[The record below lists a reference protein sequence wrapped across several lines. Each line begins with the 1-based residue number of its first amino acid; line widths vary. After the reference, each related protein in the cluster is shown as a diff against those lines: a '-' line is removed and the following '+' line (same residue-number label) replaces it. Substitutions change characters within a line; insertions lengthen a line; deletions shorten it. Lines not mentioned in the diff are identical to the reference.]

1 MTVKLTP
8 PPSTTDLV
16 QAVAQTPI
24 LQCSEEDRTIEG
36 LVLPWGDTG
45 ATSTGSL
52 VFPRGSLRLPADLSR
67 VKLLAEHSKPTEQPR
82 AIGHAVHAEDT
93 EEGLVMRFKLGSSEA
108 ATEAMVNA
116 SEHVIDAFSIE
127 AVGVQRRGSTVS
139 TALLKAVAMV
149 PFPAFTEA
157 RVHAE
162 LSEDIENPDE
172 DTTDEEETE
181 DGTEEET
188 TENSHT
194 STTSTITITE
204 HTEDND
210 MKIKR
215 PATTPLGLGAPVTA
229 ETHASFQ
236 DITETI
242 MAARNGELT
251 ADEVHA
257 ALVDIKG
264 SDSITAVAPTWLGEL
279 WSGVTYQRRIIPL
292 LQTKALT
299 GRKAIGMRWAAN
311 AETGE
316 LIKPGVGKWA
326 GNKTE
331 IPSKPAKWETVEVT
345 AQPWAGGNDLDRQ
358 IFDFNEADV
367 LRMYWESMAESYAM
381 ETDADAAAFLART
394 AIDIQESAPDLIR
407 AIARGAIRVDTATR
421 NPATFAIINPLDLET
436 VLDFSQLDV
445 PHYTGLTPVSTPDK
459 WTTSEMVAQGTA
471 LVGNKAAVT
480 HYELAGSPLRAQA
493 EHIARGGRDAALF
506 GYTAMLTNRADAL
519 VQVHFDAPVAP

>member
-1 MTVKLTP
+1 MTVNLTR

-24 LQCSEEDRTIEG
+24 LQCSEEERTIEG

-93 EEGLVMRFKLGSSEA
+93 EDGLVMRFKLGSSEA

-162 LSEDIENPDE
+162 LSEDIEDIEDAEDIEDPDASE
-172 DTTDEEETE
+172 DAE
-181 DGTEEET
+181 DAEDET
-188 TENSHT
+188 TSHT

-204 HTEDND
+204 HTEDNT

-251 ADEVHA
+251 TDEVHA

-279 WSGVTYQRRIIPL
+279 WSNVTYQRRIIPL

-299 GRKAIGMRWAAN
+299 GRKAIGMRWA
-311 AETGE
+311 TDTVSGD

-367 LRMYWESMAESYAM
+367 LRMYWEAMAESYAM
-381 ETDADAAAFLART
+381 ETDADAAAFLAD
-394 AIDIQESAPDLIR
+394 AAVDIQESAPDLIR

-506 GYTAMLTNRADAL
+506 GYTAMVTNRADAL
-519 VQVHFDAPVAP
+519 VQVHFDAAV